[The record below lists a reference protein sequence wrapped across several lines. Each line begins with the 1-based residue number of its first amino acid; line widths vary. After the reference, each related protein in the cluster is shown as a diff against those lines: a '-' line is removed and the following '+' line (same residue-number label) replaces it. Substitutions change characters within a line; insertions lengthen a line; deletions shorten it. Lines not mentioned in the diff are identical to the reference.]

1 MKKYERM
8 EELYESGSV
17 PWDQTD
23 PPPEVMDVAT
33 LLPAGRALDLG
44 CGYGRASI
52 YLAGL
57 GWQVDGVDFVPEAVK
72 QARLRSEQAGVSELV
87 SFHLTS
93 VTKLD
98 YLSGHY
104 DFAVDVGCAHGLQ
117 PEELKEYHQE
127 LLRLLKPGSLFLLFA
142 HLNEE
147 NIASEEQ
154 DWMDESIL
162 RTLFSK
168 GFHLEKVNYGKT
180 QVNDQAP
187 WRSAWFWFRKDIV

>member
-1 MKKYERM
+1 MKKLERM
-8 EELYESGSV
+8 EEIYESGSV

-23 PPPEVMDVAT
+23 PPPEVIEIT
-33 LLPAGRALDLG
+33 SKIPPGRALDLG

-52 YLAGL
+52 YLASL
-57 GWQVDGVDFVPEAVK
+57 DWKVDGVDFVPEAVK
-72 QARLRSEQAGVSELV
+72 QARLRADQVGLSDLV
-87 SFHLTS
+87 SFHLSS

-98 YLSGHY
+98 YLSGPY
-104 DFAVDVGCAHGLQ
+104 DFALDVGCAHGLNAK
-117 PEELKEYHQE
+117 ELKEYHQE
-127 LLRLLKPGSLFLLFA
+127 VLRLLKPGSLFLLFA

-168 GFHLEKVNYGKT
+168 GFDLEKVNYGKT

>member
-1 MKKYERM
+1 MKKYDRM
-8 EELYESGSV
+8 EEIYESGSV

-23 PPPEVMDVAT
+23 PPPEVIDVAAMI
-33 LLPAGRALDLG
+33 PSGRALDLG

-52 YLAGL
+52 YLASL
-57 GWQVDGVDFVPEAVK
+57 GWKVDGVDFVPEAVK
-72 QARLRSEQAGVSELV
+72 QARLRAEQAGVSDLV
-87 SFHLTS
+87 TFHLS
-93 VTKLD
+93 PVTKLD
-98 YLSGHY
+98 YLMGPY
-104 DFAVDVGCAHGLQ
+104 DFVLDVGCAHGLQ

-127 LLRLLKPGSLFLLFA
+127 LFRLLKPGSLFLLFA

-147 NIASEEQ
+147 NIDPEEQ

-168 GFHLEKVNYGKT
+168 GFHLEKVNYGQT
-180 QVNDQAP
+180 QVNEQAP

>member
-8 EELYESGSV
+8 EEIYESGSV

-23 PPPEVMDVAT
+23 PPPEVMDVTT

-87 SFHLTS
+87 TFHLSS

-98 YLSGHY
+98 YLSGPY
-104 DFAVDVGCAHGLQ
+104 DFALDVGCAHGLQ
-117 PEELKEYHQE
+117 PEELKEYYQE
-127 LLRLLKPGSLFLLFA
+127 LIRLLQPGSLFLLFA

-154 DWMDESIL
+154 DWMDETIL

-168 GFHLEKVNYGKT
+168 GFDLEKVNYGKT